1 MLAHQSNYN
10 KCRKQPIQYI
20 VVHYT
25 ANNGDRAQGN
35 GNYFSQPNRNAS
47 AHYFVDENE
56 IVQSVKDNDT
66 AWHCGAKSYKHP
78 KCRNDNSIGVEM
90 CSEKDD
96 KGRYYINEQTQ
107 NTAIK
112 LIRVIMK
119 KYNIPIRNVI
129 RHYDVT
135 GKMCPEPFVRNKVQW
150 LDFKQKLIEIENS
163 EKEGNEML
171 YNKIDNVPKWAKP
184 TIQKMVHLGALQGN
198 EKGELMLTE
207 AMLRIFVKIDRMINY
222 SIKDIPDWAKPTVQ
236 KLIDK
241 GALKGDEKGEL
252 LLTGTMLR
260 LFVIHDRMGIY
271 DK

>member
-1 MLAHQSNYN
+1 MKKIEVIDVEIKQMLAHQSNYN
-10 KCRKQPIQYI
+10 RCRNQPIQYI

-96 KGRYYINEQTQ
+96 KGQYYINEQTQ

-112 LIRVIMK
+112 LIKVLME
-119 KYNIPIRNVI
+119 KYNIPIENVL

-135 GKMCPEPFVRNKVQW
+135 GKMCPEPFVRNQIQW
-150 LDFKQKLIEIENS
+150 LDFKNKLS
-163 EKEGNEML
+163 EEKKEGTEMI
-171 YNKIDNVPKWAKP
+171 YNYIDEN
-184 TIQKMVHLGALQGN
+184 M
-198 EKGELMLTE
+198 
-207 AMLRIFVKIDRMINY
+207 
-222 SIKDIPDWAKPTVQ
+222 PDWAKPTVQ

-241 GALKGDEKGEL
+241 GALKGNEKGEL

-260 LFVIHDRMGIY
+260 LFVIHDRMGVY

>member
-1 MLAHQSNYN
+1 MEIKQMLAHQSNYD
-10 KCRKQPIQYI
+10 KVREQAIQYI

-56 IVQSVKDNDT
+56 IIQSVKDSDM
-66 AWHCGAKSYKHP
+66 AWHCGAKSYKHS
-78 KCRNDNSIGVEM
+78 KCRNDNSIGIEM
-90 CSEKDD
+90 CSKKDD
-96 KGRYYINEQTQ
+96 KGQYYINEQTQ

-112 LIRVIMK
+112 LIKVLME
-119 KYNIPIRNVI
+119 KYNIPIENVL

-135 GKMCPEPFVRNKVQW
+135 GKMCPEPFVRNQIQW
-150 LDFKQKLIEIENS
+150 LDFKNKLS
-163 EKEGNEML
+163 EEKKEGTEMI
-171 YNKIDNVPKWAKP
+171 YNYIDEN
-184 TIQKMVHLGALQGN
+184 M
-198 EKGELMLTE
+198 
-207 AMLRIFVKIDRMINY
+207 
-222 SIKDIPDWAKPTVQ
+222 PDWAKPTVQ

-260 LFVIHDRMGIY
+260 LFVIHDRMGVY
-271 DK
+271 DR

>member
-1 MLAHQSNYN
+1 MEVKQMLAHQSNYN
-10 KCRKQPIQYI
+10 NGRKQPIQYI

-56 IVQSVKDNDT
+56 IVQSVKDTDT
-66 AWHCGAKSYKHP
+66 AWHCGAKSYKHS
-78 KCRNDNSIGVEM
+78 KCRNDNSIGIEM
-90 CSEKDD
+90 CSKKDD
-96 KGRYYINEQTQ
+96 KGQYYINEQTQ

-112 LIRVIMK
+112 LIKVLME
-119 KYNIPIRNVI
+119 KYNIPIENVL

-135 GKMCPEPFVRNKVQW
+135 GKMCPEPFVRNQIQW
-150 LDFKQKLIEIENS
+150 LDFKNKLS
-163 EKEGNEML
+163 EEKKEGTEMI
-171 YNKIDNVPKWAKP
+171 YNYIDEN
-184 TIQKMVHLGALQGN
+184 M
-198 EKGELMLTE
+198 
-207 AMLRIFVKIDRMINY
+207 
-222 SIKDIPDWAKPTVQ
+222 PDWAKPTVQ

-271 DK
+271 DR

>member
-1 MLAHQSNYN
+1 MEIKQMLAHQSNYN
-10 KCRKQPIQYI
+10 KGRKPSIQFI

-25 ANNGDRAQGN
+25 ANNGDKAQGN

-56 IVQSVKDNDT
+56 IIQSVKDSDM

-90 CSEKDD
+90 CSKKDD
-96 KGRYYINEQTQ
+96 KGQYYINEQTQ
-107 NTAIK
+107 NKAIE
-112 LIRVIMK
+112 VIKMLRK
-119 KYNIPIRNVI
+119 KYNIPIENVL

-135 GKMCPEPFVRNKVQW
+135 GKICPEPFVRNQVQW
-150 LDFKQKLIEIENS
+150 LDFKKKLS
-163 EKEGNEML
+163 EKKKEGAEMI
-171 YNKIDNVPKWAKP
+171 YNYIDEN
-184 TIQKMVHLGALQGN
+184 M
-198 EKGELMLTE
+198 
-207 AMLRIFVKIDRMINY
+207 
-222 SIKDIPDWAKPTVQ
+222 PDWAKPTVQ

-271 DK
+271 DR

>member
-1 MLAHQSNYN
+1 MNVKEMLAHQSNYN
-10 KCRKQPIQYI
+10 RCRKQAIQYI

-96 KGRYYINEQTQ
+96 KGQYYINEQTQ

-112 LIRVIMK
+112 LIKVLME
-119 KYNIPIRNVI
+119 KYNIPIENVL

-135 GKMCPEPFVRNKVQW
+135 GKMCPEPFVRNQIQW
-150 LDFKQKLIEIENS
+150 LDFKNKLS
-163 EKEGNEML
+163 EEKKEGTEMI
-171 YNKIDNVPKWAKP
+171 YNYIDEN
-184 TIQKMVHLGALQGN
+184 M
-198 EKGELMLTE
+198 
-207 AMLRIFVKIDRMINY
+207 
-222 SIKDIPDWAKPTVQ
+222 PDWAKPTVQ

-260 LFVIHDRMGIY
+260 LFVIHDRMGVY
-271 DK
+271 DR